1 MLEASWLESCLR
13 EDIGDGDVT
22 TEALIVGDRVVQA
35 DILPREA
42 GVACGLDLALC
53 IAEALGGELQTLHL
67 LNDGSALVAGDAC
80 ASFKGPHS
88 LLLKVERLYLNL
100 IQRLCGVS
108 SQTQRYVEAIAH
120 TKAKVLDT
128 RKTTPGLRELEKRAV
143 LAGGGHNHRMGLHDA
158 FLIKEN
164 HIQAYRHQP
173 NPFLSALEAARCSRQ
188 DLPLIIEVESLD
200 EMELALEGL
209 PDVILLDNLSPDL
222 MKEAVSKVSKLEDT
236 PELEASGGIRL
247 ETIVEV
253 AETGVDRISVGAITH
268 SAPPLDLSL
277 LIREI

>member
-1 MLEASWLESCLR
+1 MLNPSWLEHCLK

-42 GVACGLDLALC
+42 GIACGLDLALC

-67 LNDGSALVAGDAC
+67 LNDGSALIAGDVC

-120 TKAKVLDT
+120 TKAKVFDT

>member
-1 MLEASWLESCLR
+1 MLNPSWLEHCLK

-42 GVACGLDLALC
+42 GIACGLDLALC

-67 LNDGSALVAGDAC
+67 LNDGSALIAGDVC